1 MKNESL
7 KNINY
12 HNAII
17 PDSVSQYSKQPLYII
32 IALWCQQ
39 QKKWVNRNDIAK
51 AFAMPKRRASFQ
63 LSYIISRPNSI
74 HFRSRQQIQPGMRHP
89 CNEIWVERVMIES
102 VKNKIKKSPPS
113 NAKPRR
119 TIMGS
124 YRSRVGN
131 GMSGNNDIWHT
142 LVMMRNTKMGGEDE

>member
-1 MKNESL
+1 MGGTRHDRISEEQDKNV
-7 KNINY
+7 
-12 HNAII
+12 A
-17 PDSVSQYSKQPLYII
+17 
-32 IALWCQQ
+32 
-39 QKKWVNRNDIAK
+39 
-51 AFAMPKRRASFQ
+51 
-63 LSYIISRPNSI
+63 
-74 HFRSRQQIQPGMRHP
+74 
-89 CNEIWVERVMIES
+89 
-102 VKNKIKKSPPS
+102 PS